1 MRTKTPRPLWG
12 AAAAGVLI
20 ALTAT
25 TGLTPAAAQPA
36 PPSAVPVAGEA
47 APAPAQVLEITSSAT
62 GLSVPATARPG
73 VTTFRVTTT
82 DPRAGWVSLV
92 RPKPG
97 VTFEEFRS
105 ALLKIINHTG
115 PDIIQGSAE
124 LRERAE
130 LIGGTVI
137 HPNMPASFTKTL
149 EPGTYWYFDY
159 QSIRDANPRHGV
171 IDVSGRRSTGPA
183 PVPSAVLTG
192 RMVGGQPHWDL
203 DGTVKAGRP
212 VLFRNAMPKDQN
224 IEAIFF
230 RLADDVTEEDL
241 KAYIAEFSDNGE
253 FPDHSGALDL
263 EQGTGGLPMN
273 SGQSSL
279 LELSFQ
285 PGRYAVVDFFVDAKE
300 GTIFIKRGHWKIFEV
315 K

>member
-1 MRTKTPRPLWG
+1 MRTKSTRPSRG
-12 AAAAGVLI
+12 VAAFGLLL
-20 ALTAT
+20 ALAAT
-25 TGLTPAAAQPA
+25 TGIAPAAAQEVVPRTPA
-36 PPSAVPVAGEA
+36 VEEA
-47 APAPAQVLEITSSAT
+47 AARRQVLDISSSAER
-62 GLSVPATARPG
+62 LQVPATARPG
-73 VTTFRVTTT
+73 ITTFRVTTT
-82 DPRAGWVSLV
+82 DPKSGWVSLV

-105 ALLKIINHTG
+105 SLLKIINHTG
-115 PDIIQGSAE
+115 PDIIEGSAE

-130 LIGGTVI
+130 IIGGTVI
-137 HPNMPASFTKTL
+137 HPNLPASFTKVL

-171 IDVSGRRSTGPA
+171 LSVSGPVVTAPA
-183 PVPSAVLTG
+183 PAPSAVLTG
-192 RMVGGQPHWDL
+192 RMVEGQPHWDL
-203 DGTVKAGRP
+203 EGQVKAGRP
-212 VLFRNAMPKDQN
+212 ILFRNAMPTDQN

-230 RLADDVTEEDL
+230 RLEDDVTEEDL
-241 KAYIAEFSDNGE
+241 KAYIDEFSDNGQ

-263 EQGTGGLPMN
+263 AQGTGGLPMN

-279 LELSFQ
+279 LELTLR